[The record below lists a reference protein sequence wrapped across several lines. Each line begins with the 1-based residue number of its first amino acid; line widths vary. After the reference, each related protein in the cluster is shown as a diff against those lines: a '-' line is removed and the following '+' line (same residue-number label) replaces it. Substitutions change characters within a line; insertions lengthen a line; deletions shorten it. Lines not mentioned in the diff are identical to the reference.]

1 VRARERSRPAVEPI
15 YPAPATVEAPGA
27 VSRRDF
33 LAAAGVA
40 AGGVALLGV
49 SACGAAGNGGG
60 SKDTGTYKG
69 QQAVA
74 HLDEIISAA
83 PFKIAEAQGYFEK
96 EQLQLK
102 SVSFPGGGDVVRAI
116 QTKMHF
122 GQPALV
128 PLLIAHEKALK
139 DIRVLAGSY
148 FDPEVV
154 FLVPK
159 DSPIKSPKDLR
170 GKKVGVSEPGSNS
183 TYFGTKLIERAGLKP
198 GKDAKIVSV
207 GGPSDASTAAD
218 HGVVDVAWSTPPL
231 ATKEEKAGKKR
242 LLIKAAELEPSWVS
256 VVLAT
261 RQPFIDSNPKV
272 LQRWVNALQRSED
285 LIHNDTKRA
294 GRVWAKSI
302 EIDPEITTAA
312 LEEYKGAFKLA
323 IDRKAFEAN
332 VRAGK
337 ELGQLKS
344 EPNLDEIIEDKFLP
358 AGARA

>member
-1 VRARERSRPAVEPI
+1 VRAPDRSRPAV
-15 YPAPATVEAPGA
+15 AATAEAA

-33 LAAAGVA
+33 LAAASVA
-40 AGGVALLGV
+40 AGGVAVFGL
-49 SACGAAGNGGG
+49 SACGQAGSGGG
-60 SKDTGTYKG
+60 AKDTGTYKG
-69 QQAVA
+69 QEAVA

-96 EQLQLK
+96 EQLQVK

-116 QTKMHF
+116 QTKMAF
-122 GQPALV
+122 GQPAAL
-128 PLLIAHEKALK
+128 PTLIAHEKALK
-139 DIRVLAGSY
+139 DIRILAGSY

-159 DSPIKSPKDLR
+159 DSPIKSPKDLK

-183 TYFGTKLIERAGLKP
+183 TYFGTQLIKRAGLTP

-231 ATKEEKAGKKR
+231 ATKEELAGKKR
-242 LLIKAAELEPSWVS
+242 LLIKAAEIEPKWVS

-272 LQRWVNALQRSED
+272 LKRWIAALQRSMD
-285 LIHNDTKRA
+285 LIHGDTERA
-294 GRVWAKSI
+294 GRVWGKSV
-302 EIDPEITTAA
+302 ELDPEITTAA
-312 LEEYKGAFKLA
+312 LKEYKHAFKLA
-323 IDRKAFEAN
+323 IDRAALAAN

-337 ELGQLKS
+337 ALGQLKS
-344 EPNLDEIIEDKFLP
+344 EPDIDAIIEDKFLP
-358 AGARA
+358 AGARS